1 MIGGGS
7 SVNGM
12 ASNRGLP
19 SDYEDWAARG
29 AKGWDWDGVL
39 PYFKKLETDHD
50 FSGPLHGSDGPIH
63 LRRFMPDTWP
73 GFSRAVINAIDDS
86 GWSNIE
92 DQNAAFGDG
101 YFPVAYANLDER
113 RVSAAMGYLTRE
125 ARARPNFTIQGETH
139 VERLLFEGR
148 KVVGVIARHKGA
160 RIEIRAREVIVS
172 MGAIH
177 SPALLMRS
185 GIGPAADLSALGIDV
200 VADRAGVGQHLMEH
214 PGVNMGCFMKPD
226 ARLPE
231 TLRRQMF
238 AGLRWSSKLE
248 GCPAGDMYIIPTNK
262 VAWHAIGARLG
273 VIMVWVNKSFST
285 GEVRL
290 KTADVDD
297 HPIVDFDMV
306 SDDRDMKR
314 LVAGV
319 KLVLKLQAHHEVQD
333 VVEQVFPISYS
344 DHARKLAV
352 YSRWNAFQTWAGAT
366 AMDAVAPL
374 RRWIIKNMIADG
386 PSLQDL
392 MDDDLV
398 IEQWIRSTVLGHWH
412 ACSTNRMGAVDDPGA
427 VTDPSG
433 RVYGVEGLRVCDA
446 SIMPMVPCANTNIPT
461 LMIGEKIAATILA
474 ETK

>member
-1 MIGGGS
+1 VIGGGS

-50 FSGPLHGSDGPIH
+50 YSGPLHGSDGPIH

-231 TLRRQMF
+231 SLRRQMF

-333 VVEQVFPISYS
+333 VVEEVFPISYS

-412 ACSTNRMGAVDDPGA
+412 ACSTNRMGAPDDPGA

-433 RVYGVEGLRVCDA
+433 RVYGVEGLRVCDS

-461 LMIGEKIAATILA
+461 LMIGEKIASAILA

>member
-1 MIGGGS
+1 EPGNEPPEILDTFAGTAHSNPRFTWTGLSAAFLPRPGNAPDGRPRRRYTQGRVIGGGS

-50 FSGPLHGSDGPIH
+50 YSGPLHGSDGPIH

-200 VADRAGVGQHLMEH
+200 VADR
-214 PGVNMGCFMKPD
+214 
-226 ARLPE
+226 
-231 TLRRQMF
+231 
-238 AGLRWSSKLE
+238 
-248 GCPAGDMYIIPTNK
+248 
-262 VAWHAIGARLG
+262 
-273 VIMVWVNKSFST
+273 
-285 GEVRL
+285 
-290 KTADVDD
+290 
-297 HPIVDFDMV
+297 
-306 SDDRDMKR
+306 
-314 LVAGV
+314 
-319 KLVLKLQAHHEVQD
+319 
-333 VVEQVFPISYS
+333 
-344 DHARKLAV
+344 
-352 YSRWNAFQTWAGAT
+352 
-366 AMDAVAPL
+366 
-374 RRWIIKNMIADG
+374 
-386 PSLQDL
+386 
-392 MDDDLV
+392 
-398 IEQWIRSTVLGHWH
+398 
-412 ACSTNRMGAVDDPGA
+412 
-427 VTDPSG
+427 
-433 RVYGVEGLRVCDA
+433 
-446 SIMPMVPCANTNIPT
+446 
-461 LMIGEKIAATILA
+461 
-474 ETK
+474 